1 MKCYNCGGEGHFAK
15 ECPSGYCSPIQSRK
29 RKEEV
34 VTEISSVTSAEG
46 MDTWPEIVRIP
57 EIGPEVTTDRT
68 GETDTTGI
76 TEITETTE
84 TETITGVRVL
94 DATTARSTAISPET
108 ANLVHF
114 FLQREEAGMLQLW
127 KGRSLRS

>member
-1 MKCYNCGGEGHFAK
+1 M
-15 ECPSGYCSPIQSRK
+15 
-29 RKEEV
+29 

-84 TETITGVRVL
+84 TETITGGRVL

-108 ANLVHF
+108 ANLVY
-114 FLQREEAGMLQLW
+114 
-127 KGRSLRS
+127 